1 MIEGTKCLISV
12 FQTRRKKKRHSY
24 RNSKDLLNKIDDMF
38 IDIVVVFAEL
48 WERTQYD
55 DDWTEHDILD
65 FGVLTNSKGKCRPI
79 PQTYKLKLVE
89 ATRTQGSLEGD
100 KLLGVLRGLNRA
112 ATPRKFRLCFKRL
125 RSEKDRKLHAKKL
138 MRTAK
143 SQLKTGHPGTASFAT
158 DLCLWERYGY
168 FKTSKAKAEN
178 QKRFS
183 LALDATDVSR
193 KKVMNATICL
203 PQSKDHFWLPP
214 MDSASSIFPH

>member
-12 FQTRRKKKRHSY
+12 FQTRRKKKR
-24 RNSKDLLNKIDDMF
+24 NSSKTSKVLLKKIDDMF

-48 WERTQYD
+48 WESTQYD

-89 ATRTQGSLEGD
+89 ATRTQGSFEGN
-100 KLLGVLRGLNRA
+100 KVIGVLRGLNRA
-112 ATPRKFRLCFKRL
+112 ATPRRFRLCFTRF
-125 RSEKDRKLHAKKL
+125 RSKKDRKLHSKKL
-138 MRTAK
+138 MPTAK
-143 SQLKTGHPGTASFAT
+143 SQLKTGHPAPDKFAR
-158 DLCLWERYGY
+158 DIILWERYGY
-168 FKTSKAKAEN
+168 FKTSKAKAED